1 MKAAVV
7 EAPGRVCVMTVD
19 DPTPGRG
26 EILVRVKA
34 CGICGTDVHIV
45 DGEFPAA
52 TLPLVPGHEF
62 AGEIAAIGPEV
73 AGLLVGERVAIDPA
87 LWCGACHFCKE
98 GKHHL
103 CSNRGAI
110 GGTADGGFAEY
121 VVVPYQNA
129 YVVPDA
135 MTFPQAALAEP
146 LSCVVHGVDILQPRL
161 GESCLVVGAG
171 TTGLLFVQLLL
182 RAGAAA
188 VDVVNRT
195 ASRLE
200 RAKKLGAR
208 RVGASVSEMRENS
221 PAGYD
226 CVVDATGIPEL
237 VEAAFD
243 AVAPGGKLLVF
254 GVSPAAATVRLPPYR
269 IYRDEITVVG
279 SMGIHLG
286 YGPALRLLAEG
297 ALDTE
302 LMLTHAFDLADF
314 PRALEIVRR
323 GEGIKVQV
331 TTS

>member
-1 MKAAVV
+1 M
-7 EAPGRVCVMTVD
+7 
-19 DPTPGRG
+19 
-26 EILVRVKA
+26 
-34 CGICGTDVHIV
+34 
-45 DGEFPAA
+45 
-52 TLPLVPGHEF
+52 VPGHEF

-87 LWCGACHFCKE
+87 LWCGACRFCKE

-243 AVAPGGKLLVF
+243 TVAPGGKLLVF

-269 IYRDEITVVG
+269 ITAMRSPWSDPWASISGTARRYVFWPKARWIRSSCLRMHSTLRISLVPSRSCGAGRASRYR
-279 SMGIHLG
+279 
-286 YGPALRLLAEG
+286 
-297 ALDTE
+297 
-302 LMLTHAFDLADF
+302 
-314 PRALEIVRR
+314 
-323 GEGIKVQV
+323 
-331 TTS
+331 